1 MFQLLNFQTS
11 TTFVLDCLSYSIKVD
26 TYFQL
31 SRKPTSTISVPK
43 VSAPTQPGDYT
54 MKGYSQFCPVAKGAE
69 IFNERWTP
77 LIIREM
83 MCGSKRF
90 NDLKRGN
97 PMMSPSLLSQR
108 LKFLQQAGVIE
119 RKSRKGESTEY
130 SLTRSGRDL
139 GEVVTRLGLWGL
151 KWARSRLTREDYDPQ
166 LLMWDIRRRIDVSGF
181 PQKRVVISFMFQ
193 DMPSNRRAYWLVV
206 DHGEVDLCIKYPGF
220 DVDLAFV
227 TTSKAMADVWM
238 GYSTLK
244 QEIRKKSLAL
254 SGGREL
260 KNSIDNWFG
269 YSLFTNPEALRES
282 LS

>member
-1 MFQLLNFQTS
+1 
-11 TTFVLDCLSYSIKVD
+11 
-26 TYFQL
+26 
-31 SRKPTSTISVPK
+31 
-43 VSAPTQPGDYT
+43 

-83 MCGSKRF
+83 MCGSRRF

-108 LKFLQQAGVIE
+108 LKFLEEAGVVE
-119 RKSRKGESTEY
+119 KKVGKGESVEY
-130 SLTRSGRDL
+130 SLTESGRDL

-151 KWARSRLTREDYDPQ
+151 KWARSRLTEDDYDPQ
-166 LLMWDIRRRIDVSGF
+166 LLMWDIRRRIDTSAF
-181 PQKRVVISFMFQ
+181 PARRVVISFMFR

-206 DHGEVDLCIKYPGF
+206 DRGEVDLCIKFPGF
-220 DVDLAFV
+220 DIDLAFI

-238 GYSTLK
+238 GYSTMK
-244 QEIRKKSLAL
+244 KEIRNGTLTLEGGGGLKK
-254 SGGREL
+254 
-260 KNSIDNWFG
+260 NIDGWFS
-269 YSLFTNPEALRES
+269 YSLFSNPEALRES

>member
-1 MFQLLNFQTS
+1 
-11 TTFVLDCLSYSIKVD
+11 
-26 TYFQL
+26 
-31 SRKPTSTISVPK
+31 
-43 VSAPTQPGDYT
+43 

-83 MCGSKRF
+83 MCGSRRF

-108 LKFLQQAGVIE
+108 LKFLEEAGVVE
-119 RKSRKGESTEY
+119 KKVGKGESVEY
-130 SLTRSGRDL
+130 SLTESGRDL

-151 KWARSRLTREDYDPQ
+151 KWARSRLTEDDYDPQ
-166 LLMWDIRRRIDVSGF
+166 LLMWDIRRRIDTSAF
-181 PQKRVVISFMFQ
+181 PARRVVISFMFR

-206 DHGEVDLCIKYPGF
+206 DRGEVDLCIKFPGF
-220 DVDLAFV
+220 DIDLAFI

-238 GYSTLK
+238 GYSTMK
-244 QEIRKKSLAL
+244 KEIRNGTLTL
-254 SGGREL
+254 EGGGGL
-260 KNSIDNWFG
+260 KENIDGWFS
-269 YSLFTNPEALRES
+269 YSLFSNPVALRES

>member
-1 MFQLLNFQTS
+1 
-11 TTFVLDCLSYSIKVD
+11 
-26 TYFQL
+26 
-31 SRKPTSTISVPK
+31 
-43 VSAPTQPGDYT
+43 

-83 MCGSKRF
+83 MCGSRRF

-108 LKFLQQAGVIE
+108 LKFLEQAGVVE
-119 RKSRKGESTEY
+119 KKADKGESTEY
-130 SLTRSGRDL
+130 FLTKSGEDL

-151 KWARSRLTREDYDPQ
+151 KWARSRLTEDDYDPQ
-166 LLMWDIRRRIDVSGF
+166 LLMWDIRRRIDVSDF
-181 PQKRVVISFMFQ
+181 PQRRVVISFMFL

-206 DHGEVDLCIKYPGF
+206 DHGDIDLCIKYPGF
-220 DVDLAFV
+220 DIDLEFV
-227 TTSKAMADVWM
+227 TTSKVMADVWM

-244 QEIRKKSLAL
+244 QEIRKKGLTL
-254 SGGREL
+254 NGGKDL
-260 KNSIDNWFG
+260 KNSIDDWFS
-269 YSLFTNPEALRES
+269 YSIFSNPEALRES

>member
-1 MFQLLNFQTS
+1 
-11 TTFVLDCLSYSIKVD
+11 
-26 TYFQL
+26 
-31 SRKPTSTISVPK
+31 
-43 VSAPTQPGDYT
+43 

-83 MCGSKRF
+83 MCGSRRF

-108 LKFLQQAGVIE
+108 LKFLEEAGVVE
-119 RKSRKGESTEY
+119 KKVGKGESVEY
-130 SLTRSGRDL
+130 SLTESGRDL

-151 KWARSRLTREDYDPQ
+151 KWARSRLTEDDYDPQ
-166 LLMWDIRRRIDVSGF
+166 LLMWDIRRRIDTSAF
-181 PQKRVVISFMFQ
+181 PARRVVISFMFR

-206 DHGEVDLCIKYPGF
+206 DRGEVDLCIKFPGF
-220 DVDLAFV
+220 DIDLAFI

-238 GYSTLK
+238 GYSTMK
-244 QEIRKKSLAL
+244 KEIRNGTLTL
-254 SGGREL
+254 EGGGGL
-260 KNSIDNWFG
+260 KENIDGWFS
-269 YSLFTNPEALRES
+269 YSLFSNPEALRES